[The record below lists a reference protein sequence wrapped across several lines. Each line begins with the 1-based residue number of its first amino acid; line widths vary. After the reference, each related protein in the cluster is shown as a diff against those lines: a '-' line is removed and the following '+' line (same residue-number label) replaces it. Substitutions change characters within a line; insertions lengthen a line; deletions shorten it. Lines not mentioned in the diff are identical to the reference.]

1 MDLGTESSSRRRHGR
16 ELEEA
21 LLDAAWDQLV
31 SGGYGAFTFDA
42 VAERADTSK
51 PVIYRRWPNRQ
62 DLVVAAIKHFFTR
75 GARPV
80 PDTGSLR
87 GDVIALLTQANET
100 RGAAAAVFSVQLGT
114 YYQESGTTPAELRE
128 QILSDRILSMDTIVQ
143 RALERGEISAS
154 QLTARIISLPLDL
167 IRHEGL
173 MTLQAIPAETIVE
186 IVDSIF
192 LPLIGQGAPP
202 EKRSGLSAT

>member
-1 MDLGTESSSRRRHGR
+1 MDLGTESSIRRRHGR
-16 ELEEA
+16 ELEKA

-42 VAERADTSK
+42 IAERAGTSK

-62 DLVVAAIKHFFTR
+62 DLVVVAIKHFFTQ
-75 GARPV
+75 GSRPV

-100 RGAAAAVFSVQLGT
+100 RGAAAADFSVQLGA
-114 YYQESGTTPAELRE
+114 YYQESGKTPTELRE

-143 RALERGEISAS
+143 RAIKRGEISAS
-154 QLTARIISLPLDL
+154 LLTPRIISLPLDL

-173 MTLQAIPAETIVE
+173 MTLKAVPAETIVE

-192 LPLIGQGAPP
+192 LPLISQGAPP
-202 EKRSGLSAT
+202 EKRSGPSEA